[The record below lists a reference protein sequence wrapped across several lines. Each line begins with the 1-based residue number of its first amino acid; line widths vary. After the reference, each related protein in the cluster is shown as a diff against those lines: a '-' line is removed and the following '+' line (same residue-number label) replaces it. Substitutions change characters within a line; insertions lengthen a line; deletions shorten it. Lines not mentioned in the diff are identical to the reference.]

1 MQNSELIMKWSL
13 LSAPRGSTECKYPAD
28 ETMFLLLCMFR
39 AWDFENMLWG
49 SNQSKNNTFKDDQLI
64 AVHSQYGHITLWGC
78 PENLMPVQFS
88 EDELEC
94 LNNIL
99 CLTLVHKGKT
109 LAEID
114 QPFKNSL
121 FKPGIP
127 NPQATDRCAQQEV
140 SNKQASPA
148 APHWL
153 TVS

>member
-1 MQNSELIMKWSL
+1 
-13 LSAPRGSTECKYPAD
+13 
-28 ETMFLLLCMFR
+28 
-39 AWDFENMLWG
+39 
-49 SNQSKNNTFKDDQLI
+49 
-64 AVHSQYGHITLWGC
+64 
-78 PENLMPVQFS
+78 MPVQFS

-99 CLTLVHKGKT
+99 CLTLVRKGKT

-114 QPFKNSL
+114 QHFKNSL